1 MKHQLFDRL
10 SQASMYMVVAL
21 IPTCLGIAMSQYG
34 AAAPVI
40 ALSVLVVSV
49 ILSCAFVYAHDR
61 ISNITHFMN
70 EFHVSRLLQ
79 ERSLLIHVD
88 STDQIFDIGLACDT
102 FVVILVQHLQS
113 QPQMCEV
120 PRRMSGTPKN
130 VVITQ
135 MYQGLSGKFD
145 PHFTM
150 IDQAEVA
157 MIGLKEISD
166 PDNTE
171 QVCNGLESLIKELT
185 AVQAA
190 LKQDNILTRIAVSSA
205 YSQLKSAGMAYQETL
220 GMMEY
225 AIFSNCDQGIIS
237 TMQNIRPD
245 VRTRL
250 MLESASLERK
260 FFVAATNYQF
270 SEAADYMLEMLEHY
284 ARHNYESVHTIK
296 ARFYGRIETVYN
308 LMEIKLDPQMDRSS
322 FRQEFYD
329 EFMAL
334 TTKAQITEKIRQFFD
349 LLEENYTNSNIKQT
363 GNHVQDVVK
372 YIQRSYKN
380 PDLSVS
386 VICDELKINASY
398 LSRIFKQ
405 QKGCGVLEYIHQY
418 RIDQI
423 KQLLTVTKLD
433 LQNIAEQTGY
443 ENAKAMGRVFKKY
456 IGITPSAFRQAHGG
470 LLQ

>member
-1 MKHQLFDRL
+1 MKHQVFDRL
-10 SQASMYMVVAL
+10 SQVAMCMIVAL
-21 IPTCLGIAMSQYG
+21 IPASLGIVMNRHG
-34 AAAPVI
+34 ATTPAI
-40 ALSVLVVSV
+40 ALAVIVVS
-49 ILSCAFVYAHDR
+49 IMLSCAFVYIHNR

-79 ERSLLIHVD
+79 ERSLLTYAD
-88 STDQIFDIGLACDT
+88 NTDQIFDIGLTCDA
-102 FVVILVQHLQS
+102 FVVILVQH
-113 QPQMCEV
+113 PQGQVHKPEI

-130 VVITQ
+130 TVITKMNQ
-135 MYQGLSGKFD
+135 FLSNEFD
-145 PHFTM
+145 PHFTI
-150 IDQAEVA
+150 IDQSEVA
-157 MIGLKEISD
+157 IVGLKQISD
-166 PDNTE
+166 IDDTE
-171 QVCNGLESLIKELT
+171 QTCSVLEALMAELSD
-185 AVQAA
+185 VQTA
-190 LKQDNILTRIAVSSA
+190 LKQENIITRIAISSV
-205 YSQLKSAGMAYQETL
+205 YNQLKNAGMAYQETL

-225 AIFSNCDQGIIS
+225 SMFSNANQGIIT
-237 TMQNIRPD
+237 TMQSIRAD

-250 MLESASLERK
+250 MLETASLERK

-284 ARHNYESVHTIK
+284 SRHNYESVHTIK

-334 TTKAQITEKIRQFFD
+334 TTKEQITEKIRQFFD
-349 LLEENYTNSNIKQT
+349 LLEENHTNSSIKQT

-372 YIQRSYKN
+372 YIQRNYKN

-386 VICDELKINASY
+386 VICDEMKINASY
-398 LSRIFKQ
+398 LSKIFKQ

-418 RIDQI
+418 RIDHIQ
-423 KQLLTVTKLD
+423 QLLVATKLD

-456 IGITPSAFRQAHGG
+456 VGITPSAFRQAHGG